1 MSAPKNILFVCTGN
15 TCRSPM
21 AEGLF
26 IKLASR
32 HPEWRVSSAGVAAW
46 PGQAASPETLM
57 VLLQHGI
64 DLSAHRSNAVLHD
77 MMEDATHVYT
87 MTEQHLAAL
96 LANFPEYADKC
107 AVVTCYTDGS
117 DIADPIGCGQR
128 AYNAVAHQ
136 LMDAISAIIVK
147 LENEQ

>member
-1 MSAPKNILFVCTGN
+1 
-15 TCRSPM
+15 M

-26 IKLASR
+26 IKLAAR
-32 HPEWRVSSAGVAAW
+32 HPEWSVSSAGVAAW

-64 DLSAHRSNAVLHD
+64 DLSAHRSSSVLHD
-77 MMEDATHVYT
+77 MMANATHVYS
-87 MTEQHLAAL
+87 MTEQHLAVL

-128 AYNAVAHQ
+128 AYNAVANQ
-136 LMDAISAIIVK
+136 LIDAITAIIAK
-147 LENEQ
+147 LEHEQ

>member
-26 IKLASR
+26 IKLAAH
-32 HPEWRVSSAGVAAW
+32 HPDWSVASAGVAAW
-46 PGQAASPETLM
+46 PGQAASHETLN
-57 VLLQHGI
+57 VLRAHGI
-64 DLSAHRSNAVLHD
+64 DLSDHRSSSVLHD
-77 MMEDATHVYT
+77 MMEDATHVYA
-87 MTEQHLAAL
+87 MTQGHLAVL

-107 AVVTCYTDGS
+107 ALVTCHTDGR

-128 AYNAVAHQ
+128 TYNAVANQ
-136 LMDAISAIIVK
+136 LMDALSAILTK
-147 LENEQ
+147 LEHE